1 MRRARAYKYF
11 DRSKD
16 DNLDH
21 LMWAFLAALTAAFT
35 SFFEATDNV
44 AIFLFVEGLI
54 IFNFF
59 ELDDFTNL
67 PLIKWLFGFF
77 KFFIQLLT
85 SLLSSGAGP

>member
-1 MRRARAYKYF
+1 M
-11 DRSKD
+11 
-16 DNLDH
+16 
-21 LMWAFLAALTAAFT
+21 AALTAALT

-67 PLIKWLFGFF
+67 PLIK
-77 KFFIQLLT
+77 
-85 SLLSSGAGP
+85 